1 MILPVATLSLLSAL
15 TVAPVPE
22 MSQPSPS
29 QTPAVTNIL
38 PANTPLVGLINTK
51 GKTWATLNRFYLFQT
66 ASKTVSQFLPS
77 LFELDYAKDIESWLG
92 EQVAFAFLP
101 KVGSAPVSIDSNFL
115 ILAPVKDETR
125 LQPLL
130 EKLKADTSR
139 VKEREYKGITILE
152 LNAPEV
158 APPGNTSPSSVR
170 RLKLS
175 SKPNLVKPDLP
186 KKKRGIAIATLPGYV
201 VTSITAQA
209 IEQLIDAS
217 EGSTTLAQNPQF
229 QETLKQS
236 QSDGVLFTFY
246 ENLATLIPL
255 ISDISKDPNLPFPVF
270 GADTIDLEEVK
281 EYSSVNGF
289 VTTQLEGLRLQV
301 SAYRQTLKSKQSK
314 IVTKKTGT
322 MLDRMP
328 GATYS
333 ALTGRNLNQQWQQ
346 LAKGFSTKPQ
356 LKEYLEMFRNFV
368 RTSTGLD
375 WDKDILGW
383 MDGEYGFFLFPTK
396 GGLFKFVAGSNFN
409 MGIGVA
415 VQTSNRTAADA
426 TLKKLDELIQ
436 SFLMGGVVVN
446 THNIQGQPVTSWDIG
461 GDSSQ
466 SLLAYSWVDDNTVI
480 VTTGFGAIADLV
492 PQPYILL
499 PSTYNFQTA
508 TNSLPS
514 PNHGYFYVNTGS
526 FLSWLYGFLPT
537 VFNDQ
542 NFQPWKQIIGSVYS
556 ISATTSTTAEREQF
570 DILLVLAPSRKE

>member
-66 ASKTVSQFLPS
+66 ASKAVSQFLPS

-158 APPGNTSPSSVR
+158 APPRNTLPSSVR

-175 SKPNLVKPDLP
+175 SKPNLVKPGLP

-281 EYSSVNGF
+281 EYGSVNGF
-289 VTTQLEGLRLQV
+289 VTTQPEGLRLQV
-301 SAYRQTLKSKQSK
+301 SAYRQALKSKQSK